1 MRNRLRPT
9 MRATLRPILVALITG
24 ALGVTLGTSVIA
36 APQARAADISAS
48 SPKYGKGWRACSKTL
63 NGVTTK
69 IGRTQRTVVVVNQ
82 RSKTYADT
90 AFYVRINGRACSF
103 VRLFRGTKSR
113 LGYSGTIAGDQRK
126 QGTGKTP
133 LGTYTMT
140 MAFGIKPDPGS
151 WVRYHHV
158 RSGDYW
164 VEDNASAYYNQLRNK
179 RKGGFRWW
187 LPSSDDNSSERL
199 QDYPGQYDYAVV
211 INFNRPDPVRHRG
224 AGIFLHVNGDGP
236 TAGCVS
242 ISKRHLRIVLAYLR
256 TGDKIAI
263 HR

>member
-1 MRNRLRPT
+1 MTHL
-9 MRATLRPILVALITG
+9 LRPIPRRILRRGVAAMIAG
-24 ALGVTLGTSVIA
+24 VLGVTLGASLIV
-36 APQARAADISAS
+36 APRASAADISAS
-48 SPKYGKGWRACSKTL
+48 SPRYGKGWRTCSKTL
-63 NGVTTK
+63 NGVTTTV
-69 IGRTQRTVVVVNQ
+69 GRTQRTVVVVNQ
-82 RSKTYADT
+82 RSRTYADT
-90 AFYVRINGRACSF
+90 RFYVRINGKSCSF

-113 LGYSGTIAGDQRK
+113 LGYSGTIAGSQRK

-140 MAFGIKPDPGS
+140 MAFGIRPDPGS
-151 WVRYHHV
+151 WVRYHRV

-179 RKGGFRWW
+179 SRGGFRWW
-187 LPSSDDNSSERL
+187 LPASDDNSSERL
-199 QDYPGQYDYAVV
+199 QSYPGQYDYAVV

-242 ISKRHLRIVLAYLR
+242 ISRKHLRTVLAYLR
-256 TGDKIAI
+256 SGDKIVI
-263 HR
+263 HK

>member
-1 MRNRLRPT
+1 MIKPLPRMLR
-9 MRATLRPILVALITG
+9 RISIALITG
-24 ALGVTLGTSVIA
+24 VLGVTLGASAIA
-36 APQARAADISAS
+36 VPQARAADISAS
-48 SPKYGKGWRACSKTL
+48 SPKYGKGWQTCTKTL
-63 NGVTTK
+63 NGVTTRV
-69 IGRTQRTVVVVNQ
+69 GRTQRTVVVVNQ

-90 AFYVRINGRACSF
+90 RFYVRINGTACRF
-103 VRLFRGTKSR
+103 KRLFRADQSR
-113 LGYSGTIAGDQRK
+113 LGYGGTVAGSERK
-126 QGTGKTP
+126 QGTGTTP

-140 MAFGIKPDPGS
+140 MAFGIKSDPGS
-151 WVRYHHV
+151 WVPYHHV

-164 VEDNASAYYNQLRNK
+164 VEDNASSYYNQLRNK
-179 RKGGFRWW
+179 NKGGFRWW

-199 QDYPGQYDYAVV
+199 KSYPGQYDYAVV

-242 ISKRHLRIVLAYLR
+242 ISRKHLRVVLAYLR
-256 TGDKIAI
+256 SGDKIVI